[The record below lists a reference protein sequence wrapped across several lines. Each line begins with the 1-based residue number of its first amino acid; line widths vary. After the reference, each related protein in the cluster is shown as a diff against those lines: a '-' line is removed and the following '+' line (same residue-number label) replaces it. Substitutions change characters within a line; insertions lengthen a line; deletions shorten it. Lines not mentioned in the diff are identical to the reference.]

1 MAYDSDSFFTDS
13 DTPELSDDYSALTQV
28 YESRKG
34 FTRLFTAIRMERKVM
49 IKTLREDYAG
59 SPMYRL
65 LLRKEYA
72 MLSQL
77 SHPYIVAAYS
87 FEDISGL
94 GMAIVMEHI
103 EGVTLREFLD
113 SGNCTKAEGR
123 RIIGELCEAVD
134 YLHSRQIIHRDLKPS
149 NIMISRVG
157 HHVRIIDFGL
167 SVSDS
172 LTPVALT
179 AGTRRY
185 AAPEQMDSG
194 YIPDPRTDIY
204 AIGVIMNDIAA
215 ATGDR
220 AMKAVASRCA
230 TADIDRRPSPASLIP
245 AAIERFKLRRGLL
258 YSLVAVVLAL
268 TAVAILILTLD
279 RSTIP
284 AVSAPAAADT
294 LPLQDSLVAPDT
306 LPVIRPSSETAT
318 EGEHPKADVPA
329 PMTRDEV
336 DRVMRLFV
344 NFVDHQF
351 DTPVYVT
358 MHDTVYMR
366 PPEADYIL
374 AEVEGAL
381 INNYFDDPAKLDY
394 IRPLVMERARSE
406 IRRRYAALPR
416 VLTPVRAAT
425 AEGKRVSDNRTIDSE
440 GKILLERH
448 YDDDFEWSTYK
459 LANGDT
465 MYERTSLSKYIR
477 EKLAPEK

>member
-1 MAYDSDSFFTDS
+1 MTDDSDSFFTDS
-13 DTPELSDDYSALTQV
+13 DTPELSADYSALTQV

-34 FTRLFTAIRMERKVM
+34 YTRLFTATRMERKVM
-49 IKTLREDYAG
+49 IKTLRDDYG
-59 SPMYRL
+59 GTPMYRL

-77 SHPYIVAAYS
+77 SHPYIVTAYS
-87 FEDISGL
+87 FEDIPSL

-103 EGVTLREFLD
+103 EGITLREFLD

-123 RIIGELCEAVD
+123 RIVGELCEAVD
-134 YLHSRQIIHRDLKPS
+134 YLHSRQIIHRDLKPA

-172 LTPVALT
+172 LTPVGLA
-179 AGTRRY
+179 AGTRKY
-185 AAPEQMDSG
+185 AAPEQFEST
-194 YIPDPRTDIY
+194 YTPDPRTDIY
-204 AIGVIMNDIAA
+204 AIGVIMDDIAA

-220 AMKAVASRCA
+220 AMKSVATRCA

-245 AAIERFKLRRGLL
+245 AAIERFQRRRGLL

-268 TAVAILILTLD
+268 TAVAILIFTPD

-306 LPVIRPSSETAT
+306 LPPVLPSSEAVTD
-318 EGEHPKADVPA
+318 GEHPNTDVPV

-336 DRVMRLFV
+336 DREMRLIV
-344 NFVDHQF
+344 NFVDHKF

-416 VLTPVRAAT
+416 VFTPVRAAT
-425 AEGKRVSDNRTIDSE
+425 AEEKRVSDTRAIDSE

-448 YDDDFEWSTYK
+448 YDDDYQYSTYK

-465 MYERTSLSKYIR
+465 MYERTYLDGLRRK
-477 EKLAPEK
+477 

>member
-13 DTPELSDDYSALTQV
+13 DTPELSPEYSALTQV

-34 FTRLFTAIRMERKVM
+34 FTRLFTATRMERKVM

-87 FEDISGL
+87 FEDIPGL

-172 LTPVALT
+172 LTPVGLA
-179 AGTRRY
+179 AGTRKY
-185 AAPEQMDSG
+185 AAPEQFEST
-194 YIPDPRTDIY
+194 YTPDPRTDIY
-204 AIGVIMNDIAA
+204 AIGVIMDDIAA
-215 ATGDR
+215 VTGDR

-245 AAIERFKLRRGLL
+245 AAIERFQRRRGLL

-268 TAVAILILTLD
+268 TAVIILILILTTD

-284 AVSAPAAADT
+284 AVSAPAAVDT

-306 LPVIRPSSETAT
+306 LPVILPSSEAVTD
-318 EGEHPKADVPA
+318 GEHPKADVPA

-336 DRVMRLFV
+336 DREMRLAV
-344 NFVDHQF
+344 NFVDHKF

-374 AEVEGAL
+374 AEVEGGL
-381 INNYFDDPAKLDY
+381 INDYFDDPAKLDY

-416 VLTPVRAAT
+416 VFIPVRAAT
-425 AEGKRVSDNRTIDSE
+425 PEEKMVSDNRAIDSE

-448 YDDDFEWSTYK
+448 YDDDYEYSTYK

-465 MYERTSLSKYIR
+465 MYERTYLERLRRK
-477 EKLAPEK
+477 

>member
-13 DTPELSDDYSALTQV
+13 DTPELSADYSALTQV

-77 SHPYIVAAYS
+77 SHPYIVTAYS

-103 EGVTLREFLD
+103 EGITLREFLD

-134 YLHSRQIIHRDLKPS
+134 YLHSRQIIHRDLKPT

-172 LTPVALT
+172 LTPVGLT
-179 AGTRRY
+179 AGTRKY
-185 AAPEQMDSG
+185 AAPEQLRSD
-194 YIPDPRTDIY
+194 YTPDPRTDIY
-204 AIGVIMNDIAA
+204 AIGVIMADIAA
-215 ATGDR
+215 VTGDR

-230 TADIDRRPSPASLIP
+230 C
-245 AAIERFKLRRGLL
+245 AAIEKRPPSAAPIPLRIERGQSRRRFF
-258 YSLVAVVLAL
+258 YALAMIL
-268 TAVAILILTLD
+268 AAGAAILIFTLN
-279 RSTIP
+279 RSDQSEALAP
-284 AVSAPAAADT
+284 AVTDIVADT
-294 LPLQDSLVAPDT
+294 ASTRDSLITPDSSFRPLASST
-306 LPVIRPSSETAT
+306 VISAAEAAEAT
-318 EGEHPKADVPA
+318 NPA

-336 DRVMRLFV
+336 DREMRLSV

-374 AEVEGAL
+374 AEVEGGL
-381 INNYFDDPAKLDY
+381 INNYYDDPAKLDY

-416 VLTPVRAAT
+416 VFTPVRAAT
-425 AEGKRVSDNRTIDSE
+425 AEEKRASDSRAIDSE
-440 GKILLERH
+440 GRILLERH
-448 YDDDFEWSTYK
+448 YDDDYEYSTYK

-465 MYERTSLSKYIR
+465 LYERTYCN
-477 EKLAPEK
+477 

>member
-1 MAYDSDSFFTDS
+1 MTDDSDSFFTDS
-13 DTPELSDDYSALTQV
+13 DTPELSADYSALTQV

-34 FTRLFTAIRMERKVM
+34 FTRLFTATRMERKVM
-49 IKTLREDYAG
+49 IKTLRDDYG
-59 SPMYRL
+59 GTPMYRL

-77 SHPYIVAAYS
+77 SHPYIVTAYS
-87 FEDISGL
+87 FEDIPGL

-103 EGVTLREFLD
+103 EGITLREFLE

-123 RIIGELCEAVD
+123 RIVGELCEAVD
-134 YLHSRQIIHRDLKPS
+134 YLHSRQIIHRDLKPA

-172 LTPVALT
+172 LTPVGLA
-179 AGTRRY
+179 AGTRKY
-185 AAPEQMDSG
+185 AAPEQFEST
-194 YIPDPRTDIY
+194 YTPDPRTDIY
-204 AIGVIMNDIAA
+204 AIGVIMDDIAA

-220 AMKAVASRCA
+220 AMKSVATRCA

-245 AAIERFKLRRGLL
+245 AAIERFQRRRGLL

-268 TAVAILILTLD
+268 TAVAILIFTPD

-306 LPVIRPSSETAT
+306 LPPVLPSSDAVTD
-318 EGEHPKADVPA
+318 GEHPNTDVPV

-336 DRVMRLFV
+336 DREMRLIV
-344 NFVDHQF
+344 NFVDHKF

-416 VLTPVRAAT
+416 VFTPVRAAT
-425 AEGKRVSDNRTIDSE
+425 AEEKRVSDNRAIDSE

-448 YDDDFEWSTYK
+448 YDDDYQYSTYK

-465 MYERTSLSKYIR
+465 MYERTYLERLRRK
-477 EKLAPEK
+477 

>member
-1 MAYDSDSFFTDS
+1 MTDDSDSFFTDS
-13 DTPELSDDYSALTQV
+13 DTPELCADYSALTQV

-34 FTRLFTAIRMERKVM
+34 FTRLFTATRMERKVM

-306 LPVIRPSSETAT
+306 LPVILPSSETAT

-344 NFVDHQF
+344 NFVDHKF
-351 DTPVYVT
+351 DSPVYVT

-374 AEVEGAL
+374 AEVEGGL
-381 INNYFDDPAKLDY
+381 INDYFDDPAKLDY

-416 VLTPVRAAT
+416 VFTPVRAAT
-425 AEGKRVSDNRTIDSE
+425 PEEKMVSDNRAIDSE

-448 YDDDFEWSTYK
+448 YDDDYEYSTYK

-465 MYERTSLSKYIR
+465 LYKRTYCN
-477 EKLAPEK
+477 

>member
-1 MAYDSDSFFTDS
+1 MTDDSDSFFTDS
-13 DTPELSDDYSALTQV
+13 DTPELSADYSALTLV

-49 IKTLREDYAG
+49 IKTLREDYAD
-59 SPMYRL
+59 SPTHRL

-77 SHPYIVAAYS
+77 SHPYIVTSYS
-87 FEDISGL
+87 FEDIPGL

-103 EGVTLREFLD
+103 EGITLREYLD
-113 SGNCTKAEGR
+113 TGNSTKAEGR

-172 LTPVALT
+172 LTPVGLA
-179 AGTRRY
+179 AGTRKY
-185 AAPEQMDSG
+185 AAPEQFEST
-194 YIPDPRTDIY
+194 YTPDPRTDIY
-204 AIGVIMNDIAA
+204 AIGVIMDDIAA
-215 ATGDR
+215 VTGDR
-220 AMKAVASRCA
+220 SMKVAGSRCA
-230 TADIDRRPSPASLIP
+230 TAGIDRRPSPASLIP
-245 AAIERFKLRRGLL
+245 PVIERFQRRRSLL
-258 YSLVAVVLAL
+258 YSLVAVVLVL
-268 TAVAILILTLD
+268 TAVIILILPLD
-279 RSTIP
+279 RPTR
-284 AVSAPAAADT
+284 ASASSSAAADS
-294 LPLQDSLVAPDT
+294 LPLQDSLVVPDT
-306 LPVIRPSSETAT
+306 LPLILPSSEAVTD
-318 EGEHPKADVPA
+318 GEQPKTDAPA

-344 NFVDHQF
+344 NFVDHKF

-416 VLTPVRAAT
+416 VFTPVRAAT
-425 AEGKRVSDNRTIDSE
+425 AEEKRVSDNRAIDSE

-448 YDDDFEWSTYK
+448 YADDYEYSTYK

-465 MYERTSLSKYIR
+465 MYERTYLEGLR
-477 EKLAPEK
+477 

>member
-1 MAYDSDSFFTDS
+1 MTDDSDSFFTDS
-13 DTPELSDDYSALTQV
+13 DTPELCADYSALTQV

-34 FTRLFTAIRMERKVM
+34 FTRLFTATRMERKVM

-306 LPVIRPSSETAT
+306 LPVILPSSETAT

-416 VLTPVRAAT
+416 VFTPVRAPT
-425 AEGKRVSDNRTIDSE
+425 PEEKMVSDNRAIDSE

-448 YDDDFEWSTYK
+448 YDDDYEYSTYK

-465 MYERTSLSKYIR
+465 LYKRTYCN
-477 EKLAPEK
+477 